1 MLVCLGTLPVVKP
14 RSKRGWTESA
24 RPFQSIRFICSVI
37 FVFLLGLV
45 PTSSWA
51 LPVTYHFQG
60 INFPDS
66 IQAAAVLD
74 YQASAHTITVSLA
87 NTSTVVSSIT
97 AFAFNVPPEVIGV
110 AAFSSE
116 SSSNWSFLFEL
127 DAIDTPDQL
136 GSFDLA
142 GITNKNFNGGK
153 VAYGIFPGQT
163 FQFSFIFSGSGLDS
177 LSSDDFNRL
186 SSDPGIGQP
195 QLQPMVV
202 RFQGI
207 LPDDDSDVGVPDWAV
222 PETPGSPGVPLPGAV
237 WLFGSG
243 LAGLVVWRRKY
254 SS

>member
-1 MLVCLGTLPVVKP
+1 MVVCLGTLPVVKP
-14 RSKRGWTESA
+14 RSKRRRRQSGRPSA
-24 RPFQSIRFICSVI
+24 SIKFMWGATL
-37 FVFLLGLV
+37 VFLLGLV
-45 PTSSWA
+45 STSSWA

-66 IQAAAVLD
+66 IRAAAVLD

-97 AFAFNVPPEVIGV
+97 AFAFNVPPEVLGV
-110 AAFSSE
+110 AAFSSD

-136 GSFDLA
+136 GNFDLA
-142 GITNKNFNGGK
+142 GITKKDFNGGK
-153 VAYGIFPGQT
+153 VAHGIFPGQT
-163 FQFSFIFSGSGLDS
+163 FQFSFTFSGSGLDS

-186 SSDPGIGQP
+186 SADPGLGQP

-207 LPDDDSDVGVPDWAV
+207 LPDDDSDVGVTDSAV

-254 SS
+254 FS